1 MAYTSVIPVHRL
13 KGSVEYILDEK
24 KTSRGRNAKS
34 LEEAVDYALNRAKT
48 EQDLFESAIAC
59 TCKTAF
65 EDMCKV
71 KEMWHKTG
79 GVQGFHLVQSF
90 AAGEVTPELAHQIG
104 LEFAGQLLQ
113 GKYQV
118 VVSTH
123 LNTGHIHNHIVWNSV
138 AIQDGK
144 KYHSNAKS
152 YYTEVRAISDKLCRQ
167 HGLSVIE
174 EKGAGAVGRPYSQ
187 WLAEQENRPTWKAAI
202 QQDIDSVVAEVL
214 TWNQFTRKLEEKGY
228 ALRMNRKYMTLQPPG
243 KARPVR
249 FKTLGK
255 NYTPE
260 AIRRRILYPPR
271 LTPAGKKKLP
281 PGLYAVIM
289 EQPGKHYSGLRGL
302 YVSYLFEVGVL
313 PRKPRYQEHIEEIE
327 EANPHDRQEIT
338 SNDGVFAIN
347 WPDVLAVFSSKVAG
361 AAHGSQVASL
371 DDVLVDELRTIL
383 WEMNDV
389 DYSTHTES
397 CEVEVTTTNDEGE
410 EETSTETVTET
421 VLEIVITHKQ
431 PEEMAVQ
438 YAFDSR
444 QNEYLALMTD
454 PDNQSLWA
462 ELLGGFIDSGGQIIT
477 PDADWVGSGGFQW
490 PLPQSYPIT
499 SQFGYRQDP
508 FTGEITYHNG
518 TDIAAPAGT
527 PILAAADGMV
537 TIANGLDPW
546 GGSYGYHVKI
556 DHGNGY
562 ETLYAHC
569 SAICVTAGQQVSQ
582 GEVIGYVGSTGN
594 STGNH
599 LHFEVWQGGQRTDA
613 MGFFVAK

>member
-1 MAYTSVIPVHRL
+1 MKEI
-13 KGSVEYILDEK
+13 
-24 KTSRGRNAKS
+24 KTKPAGRQPRTFDK
-34 LEEAVDYALNRAKT
+34 AKT
-48 EQDLFESAIAC
+48 VP
-59 TCKTAF
+59 KTA
-65 EDMCKV
+65 M
-71 KEMWHKTG
+71 KEMWLRTKDKALSETMGTPFASQQEATG
-79 GVQGFHLVQSF
+79 NAPANTAGDQILSGTET
-90 AAGEVTPELAHQIG
+90 AA
-104 LEFAGQLLQ
+104 
-113 GKYQV
+113 
-118 VVSTH
+118 
-123 LNTGHIHNHIVWNSV
+123 
-138 AIQDGK
+138 
-144 KYHSNAKS
+144 
-152 YYTEVRAISDKLCRQ
+152 R
-167 HGLSVIE
+167 
-174 EKGAGAVGRPYSQ
+174 KGAETAYDGG
-187 WLAEQENRPTWKAAI
+187 
-202 QQDIDSVVAEVL
+202 
-214 TWNQFTRKLEEKGY
+214 RKLIRFGGQKIKERREAGRIKKQVAGTVQLDTGTSRKGTSK
-228 ALRMNRKYMTLQPPG
+228 R
-243 KARPVR
+243 
-249 FKTLGK
+249 
-255 NYTPE
+255 
-260 AIRRRILYPPR
+260 
-271 LTPAGKKKLP
+271 PAGKKTIKTRQP
-281 PGLYAVIM
+281 AAKPKANAAKTIKQGGKGIKGAQQAAANTEKAAKAARQITRRMQAAASATVRGIRAAAQAVM
-289 EQPGKHYSGLRGL
+289 AALKAAVAAARSLAAALMAGG
-302 YVSYLFEVGVL
+302 GVVAVVVL
-313 PRKPRYQEHIEEIE
+313 LICLIALVMGSCFGIFFGAEPTGTGTSVTQAVAQLNAEYQEHIEEIE

>member
-1 MAYTSVIPVHRL
+1 MKEI
-13 KGSVEYILDEK
+13 
-24 KTSRGRNAKS
+24 KTKPAGRQPRTFDK
-34 LEEAVDYALNRAKT
+34 AKT
-48 EQDLFESAIAC
+48 VP
-59 TCKTAF
+59 KTA
-65 EDMCKV
+65 M
-71 KEMWHKTG
+71 KEMWLRTKDKALSETMGTPFASQQEATG
-79 GVQGFHLVQSF
+79 NAPANTAGDQILSGTET
-90 AAGEVTPELAHQIG
+90 AA
-104 LEFAGQLLQ
+104 
-113 GKYQV
+113 
-118 VVSTH
+118 
-123 LNTGHIHNHIVWNSV
+123 
-138 AIQDGK
+138 
-144 KYHSNAKS
+144 
-152 YYTEVRAISDKLCRQ
+152 R
-167 HGLSVIE
+167 
-174 EKGAGAVGRPYSQ
+174 KGAETAYDGG
-187 WLAEQENRPTWKAAI
+187 
-202 QQDIDSVVAEVL
+202 
-214 TWNQFTRKLEEKGY
+214 RKLIRFGGQKIKERREAGRIKKQVAGTVQLDTGTSRKGTSK
-228 ALRMNRKYMTLQPPG
+228 R
-243 KARPVR
+243 
-249 FKTLGK
+249 
-255 NYTPE
+255 
-260 AIRRRILYPPR
+260 
-271 LTPAGKKKLP
+271 PAGKKTIKTRQP
-281 PGLYAVIM
+281 AAKPKANAAKTIKQGGKGIKGAQQAAANTEKAAKAARQITRRMQAAANATVRGIRAAAQAVM
-289 EQPGKHYSGLRGL
+289 AALKAAVAAARSLAAALMAGG
-302 YVSYLFEVGVL
+302 GVVAVVVL
-313 PRKPRYQEHIEEIE
+313 LICLIALVMGSCFGIFFGAEPTGTGTSVTQAVAQLNAEYQEHIEEIE

>member
-1 MAYTSVIPVHRL
+1 MKEI
-13 KGSVEYILDEK
+13 
-24 KTSRGRNAKS
+24 KTKPAGRQPRTFDK
-34 LEEAVDYALNRAKT
+34 AKT
-48 EQDLFESAIAC
+48 VP
-59 TCKTAF
+59 KTA
-65 EDMCKV
+65 M
-71 KEMWHKTG
+71 KEMWLRTKDKALSETMGTPFASQQEATG
-79 GVQGFHLVQSF
+79 NAPANTAGDQILSGTET
-90 AAGEVTPELAHQIG
+90 AA
-104 LEFAGQLLQ
+104 
-113 GKYQV
+113 
-118 VVSTH
+118 
-123 LNTGHIHNHIVWNSV
+123 
-138 AIQDGK
+138 
-144 KYHSNAKS
+144 
-152 YYTEVRAISDKLCRQ
+152 R
-167 HGLSVIE
+167 
-174 EKGAGAVGRPYSQ
+174 KGAETAYDGGWKLTRFGGQKIKERREAGRIKKQ
-187 WLAEQENRPTWKAAI
+187 
-202 QQDIDSVVAEVL
+202 VAGTVQPD
-214 TWNQFTRKLEEKGY
+214 TGTSRKGTSK
-228 ALRMNRKYMTLQPPG
+228 R
-243 KARPVR
+243 
-249 FKTLGK
+249 
-255 NYTPE
+255 
-260 AIRRRILYPPR
+260 
-271 LTPAGKKKLP
+271 PAGKKTIKTRQP
-281 PGLYAVIM
+281 AAKPKANAAKTIKQGGKGIKGAQQAAANTEKAAKAARQITRRMQAAASATVRGIRAAAQAVM
-289 EQPGKHYSGLRGL
+289 AALKAAVAAARSLAAALMASG
-302 YVSYLFEVGVL
+302 GVAGVVVL
-313 PRKPRYQEHIEEIE
+313 LICLIALVMGSCFGIFFGAEPTGTGTSVTQAVAQLNAEYQEHIEEIE

-527 PILAAADGMV
+527 PILAAADGTV

>member
-1 MAYTSVIPVHRL
+1 MKEI
-13 KGSVEYILDEK
+13 
-24 KTSRGRNAKS
+24 KTKPAGRQPRTFDK
-34 LEEAVDYALNRAKT
+34 AKT
-48 EQDLFESAIAC
+48 VP
-59 TCKTAF
+59 KTA
-65 EDMCKV
+65 M
-71 KEMWHKTG
+71 KEMWLRTKDKALSETMGTPFASQQEATG
-79 GVQGFHLVQSF
+79 NAPANTAGDQILSGAET
-90 AAGEVTPELAHQIG
+90 AA
-104 LEFAGQLLQ
+104 
-113 GKYQV
+113 
-118 VVSTH
+118 
-123 LNTGHIHNHIVWNSV
+123 
-138 AIQDGK
+138 
-144 KYHSNAKS
+144 
-152 YYTEVRAISDKLCRQ
+152 R
-167 HGLSVIE
+167 
-174 EKGAGAVGRPYSQ
+174 KGAETAYDGG
-187 WLAEQENRPTWKAAI
+187 
-202 QQDIDSVVAEVL
+202 
-214 TWNQFTRKLEEKGY
+214 RKLIRFGGQKIKERREAGRIKKQVAGTVQLDTGTSRKGTSK
-228 ALRMNRKYMTLQPPG
+228 R
-243 KARPVR
+243 
-249 FKTLGK
+249 
-255 NYTPE
+255 
-260 AIRRRILYPPR
+260 
-271 LTPAGKKKLP
+271 PAGKKTIKTRQP
-281 PGLYAVIM
+281 AAKPKANAAKTTKQGGKGIKGAQQAAANTEKAAKAARQITRRMQAAANATVRGIRAAAQAVM
-289 EQPGKHYSGLRGL
+289 AALKAAVAAARSLAAALMAGGG
-302 YVSYLFEVGVL
+302 VAGVL
-313 PRKPRYQEHIEEIE
+313 VLLICLIALVMGSCFGIFFGAEPTGTGTSVTQAVAQLNAEYQEHIEEIE

-397 CEVEVTTTNDEGE
+397 CEVEVTTTNDEGG

>member
-1 MAYTSVIPVHRL
+1 MKEI
-13 KGSVEYILDEK
+13 
-24 KTSRGRNAKS
+24 KTKPAGRQPRTFDK
-34 LEEAVDYALNRAKT
+34 AKT
-48 EQDLFESAIAC
+48 VP
-59 TCKTAF
+59 KTA
-65 EDMCKV
+65 M
-71 KEMWHKTG
+71 KEMWLRTKDKALSETMGTPFASQQEATG
-79 GVQGFHLVQSF
+79 NAPANTAGDQILSGTET
-90 AAGEVTPELAHQIG
+90 AA
-104 LEFAGQLLQ
+104 
-113 GKYQV
+113 
-118 VVSTH
+118 
-123 LNTGHIHNHIVWNSV
+123 
-138 AIQDGK
+138 
-144 KYHSNAKS
+144 
-152 YYTEVRAISDKLCRQ
+152 R
-167 HGLSVIE
+167 
-174 EKGAGAVGRPYSQ
+174 KGAETAYDEGWKLTRFGGQKIKERREAGRIKKQ
-187 WLAEQENRPTWKAAI
+187 
-202 QQDIDSVVAEVL
+202 VAGTVQL
-214 TWNQFTRKLEEKGY
+214 DTGTSRKGTSK
-228 ALRMNRKYMTLQPPG
+228 R
-243 KARPVR
+243 
-249 FKTLGK
+249 
-255 NYTPE
+255 
-260 AIRRRILYPPR
+260 
-271 LTPAGKKKLP
+271 PAGKKTIKTRQP
-281 PGLYAVIM
+281 AAKPKANAAKTIKQGGKGIKGAQQAAANTEKAAKAARQITRRMQAAANATVRGIRAAAQAVM
-289 EQPGKHYSGLRGL
+289 AALKAAVAAARSLAAALMAGG
-302 YVSYLFEVGVL
+302 GVAAVVVL
-313 PRKPRYQEHIEEIE
+313 LICLIALVMGSCFGIFFGAEPTGTGTSVTQAVAQLNAEYQEHIEEIE

-397 CEVEVTTTNDEGE
+397 CEVEVTITNDEGE

-556 DHGNGY
+556 DHGNSY

>member
-1 MAYTSVIPVHRL
+1 MAALQAAGAAARSLAAALMASGGVAGVVVLLICLIALVMGSCFGIFFGAEPTGTGTSV
-13 KGSVEYILDEK
+13 
-24 KTSRGRNAKS
+24 TQ
-34 LEEAVDYALNRAKT
+34 AVAQLNS
-48 EQDLFESAIAC
+48 E
-59 TCKTAF
+59 
-65 EDMCKV
+65 
-71 KEMWHKTG
+71 
-79 GVQGFHLVQSF
+79 
-90 AAGEVTPELAHQIG
+90 
-104 LEFAGQLLQ
+104 
-113 GKYQV
+113 
-118 VVSTH
+118 
-123 LNTGHIHNHIVWNSV
+123 
-138 AIQDGK
+138 
-144 KYHSNAKS
+144 
-152 YYTEVRAISDKLCRQ
+152 
-167 HGLSVIE
+167 
-174 EKGAGAVGRPYSQ
+174 
-187 WLAEQENRPTWKAAI
+187 
-202 QQDIDSVVAEVL
+202 
-214 TWNQFTRKLEEKGY
+214 
-228 ALRMNRKYMTLQPPG
+228 
-243 KARPVR
+243 
-249 FKTLGK
+249 
-255 NYTPE
+255 
-260 AIRRRILYPPR
+260 
-271 LTPAGKKKLP
+271 
-281 PGLYAVIM
+281 
-289 EQPGKHYSGLRGL
+289 
-302 YVSYLFEVGVL
+302 
-313 PRKPRYQEHIEEIE
+313 YQEHIEEIE

>member
-1 MAYTSVIPVHRL
+1 MKEI
-13 KGSVEYILDEK
+13 
-24 KTSRGRNAKS
+24 KTKPAGRQPRTFDK
-34 LEEAVDYALNRAKT
+34 AKT
-48 EQDLFESAIAC
+48 VP
-59 TCKTAF
+59 KTA
-65 EDMCKV
+65 M
-71 KEMWHKTG
+71 KEMWLRTKDKALSETMGTPFASQQEATG
-79 GVQGFHLVQSF
+79 NAPANTAGDQILSGTET
-90 AAGEVTPELAHQIG
+90 AA
-104 LEFAGQLLQ
+104 
-113 GKYQV
+113 
-118 VVSTH
+118 
-123 LNTGHIHNHIVWNSV
+123 
-138 AIQDGK
+138 
-144 KYHSNAKS
+144 
-152 YYTEVRAISDKLCRQ
+152 R
-167 HGLSVIE
+167 
-174 EKGAGAVGRPYSQ
+174 KGAETAYDGG
-187 WLAEQENRPTWKAAI
+187 
-202 QQDIDSVVAEVL
+202 
-214 TWNQFTRKLEEKGY
+214 RKLIRFGGQKIKERREAGRIKKQVAGTVQPDTGTSRKGTSK
-228 ALRMNRKYMTLQPPG
+228 R
-243 KARPVR
+243 
-249 FKTLGK
+249 
-255 NYTPE
+255 
-260 AIRRRILYPPR
+260 
-271 LTPAGKKKLP
+271 PAGKKTIKTRQP
-281 PGLYAVIM
+281 AAKPKANAAKTIKQGGKGIKGAQQAAANTEKAAKAARQITRRMQAAANATVRGIRAAAQAVM
-289 EQPGKHYSGLRGL
+289 AALKAAVAAARSLAAALMAGG
-302 YVSYLFEVGVL
+302 GVVAVVVL
-313 PRKPRYQEHIEEIE
+313 LICLIALVMGSCFGIFFGAEPTGTGTSVTQAVAQLNAEYQEHIEEIE

>member
-1 MAYTSVIPVHRL
+1 MKEI
-13 KGSVEYILDEK
+13 
-24 KTSRGRNAKS
+24 KTKPAGRQPRTFDNAKT
-34 LEEAVDYALNRAKT
+34 VP
-48 EQDLFESAIAC
+48 
-59 TCKTAF
+59 KTA
-65 EDMCKV
+65 M
-71 KEMWHKTG
+71 KEMWLRTKDKALSETMGTPFASQQEATG
-79 GVQGFHLVQSF
+79 NAPANTAGDQILSGTET
-90 AAGEVTPELAHQIG
+90 AA
-104 LEFAGQLLQ
+104 
-113 GKYQV
+113 
-118 VVSTH
+118 
-123 LNTGHIHNHIVWNSV
+123 
-138 AIQDGK
+138 
-144 KYHSNAKS
+144 
-152 YYTEVRAISDKLCRQ
+152 R
-167 HGLSVIE
+167 
-174 EKGAGAVGRPYSQ
+174 KGAETAYDEGWKLTRFGGQKIKERREAGRIKKQ
-187 WLAEQENRPTWKAAI
+187 
-202 QQDIDSVVAEVL
+202 VAGTVQL
-214 TWNQFTRKLEEKGY
+214 DTGTSRKGTSK
-228 ALRMNRKYMTLQPPG
+228 R
-243 KARPVR
+243 
-249 FKTLGK
+249 
-255 NYTPE
+255 
-260 AIRRRILYPPR
+260 
-271 LTPAGKKKLP
+271 PAGKKTIKTRQP
-281 PGLYAVIM
+281 AAKPKANAAKTIKQGGKGIKGAQQAAANTEKAAKAARQITRRMQAAANATVRGIRAAAQAVM
-289 EQPGKHYSGLRGL
+289 AALKAAVAAARSLAAALMAGG
-302 YVSYLFEVGVL
+302 GVAAVVVL
-313 PRKPRYQEHIEEIE
+313 LICLIALVMGSCFGIFFGAEPTGTGTSVTQAVAQLNAEYQEHIEEIE

-397 CEVEVTTTNDEGE
+397 CEVEVTITNDEGE

-527 PILAAADGMV
+527 PILAASDGMV